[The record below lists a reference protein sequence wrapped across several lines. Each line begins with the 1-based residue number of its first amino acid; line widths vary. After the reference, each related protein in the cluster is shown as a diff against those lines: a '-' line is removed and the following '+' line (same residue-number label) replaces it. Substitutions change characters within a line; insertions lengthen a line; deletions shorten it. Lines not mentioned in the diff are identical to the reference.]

1 MRPATRSGLAATAG
15 YSLVELIV
23 AMGIFT
29 VVMGATLGG
38 LASVMQG
45 NELVLTVASV
55 NDSVRAGMDLMIRD
69 LLQTGSGLPSSH
81 TVSIPNGAGAVQIRI
96 PGPPGQGA
104 FLTEPGALVLP
115 AVMPRDGQGPTINGV
130 STDTLSILM
139 ADNAFL
145 DVNLSAVTDT
155 SVTIACGPAP
165 TIPCPDIANG
175 PDRVAPGQLML
186 IKKGSYNTL
195 VQVTAVDTVTRVLTF
210 ADGDSLQLNQS
221 GAEEGTLAAL
231 NAEAPVDDP
240 VATSIS
246 RMRMITYYLDS
257 VTDPEHP
264 RLVRR
269 VNNGD
274 PGTFDNNLG
283 TAVAIDAVDLQFSYD
298 ISNGI
303 ANPGGVE
310 MNDDDL
316 DGTGAC
322 NPEACAETQVR
333 KVNVR
338 LQSRGPERKHGFF
351 ENVLESQVS
360 LRSMAFVDRYNKEP

>member
-29 VVMGATLGG
+29 LIMGVTMSG

-45 NELVLTVASV
+45 NDVVMTVASV
-55 NDSVRAGMDLMIRD
+55 NDSVRGGMDLMIRD
-69 LLQTGSGLPSSH
+69 MLQTGSGLPSSH
-81 TVSIPNGAGAVQIRI
+81 TVSIPNGAGSVQIRI

-104 FLTEPGALVLP
+104 FQTEPGDLVLP
-115 AVMPRDGQGPTINGV
+115 AVMPRNGQGPTVNGV

-145 DVNLSAVTDT
+145 DVALSAVTDG

-165 TIPCPDIANG
+165 VACPDLANG

-186 IKKGSYNTL
+186 IKKLSFNTL

-210 ADGDSLQLNQS
+210 ADGDSLRLNQS
-221 GAEEGTLAAL
+221 GAEEGNLTAL
-231 NAEAPVDDP
+231 NAEDPVDDET
-240 VATSIS
+240 ATTIS
-246 RMRMITYYLDS
+246 RMRMITYYIDS
-257 VTDPEHP
+257 TTDPEHP

-283 TAVAIDAVDLQFSYD
+283 TAVAIDAVNLQFSYD
-298 ISNGI
+298 ISNGTT
-303 ANPGGVE
+303 NPGGVE
-310 MNDDDL
+310 MNADDL
-316 DGTGAC
+316 STIGAC
-322 NPEACAETQVR
+322 SPAACAETQIR
-333 KVNVR
+333 KVNIL
-338 LQSRGPERKHGFF
+338 LQSRAPDRKNSYF

-360 LRSMAFVDRYNKEP
+360 LRAMAFVDRYR